1 MIPRQE
7 LQESLWI
14 ASEVRE
20 LCVCCILLMKPS
32 PESRDED
39 IECTL
44 QKQEV
49 SKGHVVS
56 FKLPQNHCLVGSALK
71 GEFLSDSEGRELSD
85 ESWLHE
91 LKLKFKKKKEI
102 PRLTKLNFQFINLP
116 KLRNVK

>member
-1 MIPRQE
+1 
-7 LQESLWI
+7 
-14 ASEVRE
+14 
-20 LCVCCILLMKPS
+20 MKPS